1 MLARFPRLARFATK
15 TLEITAAA
23 GASAF
28 AALLL
33 GNSREPPR
41 PPATAVVQLAPAD
54 AQMIRYVREEGVALV
69 EQLRSASE
77 AHNAAPAAATA
88 PAVKPVKAASPAP
101 ARKEQKA
108 SRPPTVEAKQRVDS
122 PLAHSAAG
130 TSDWE
135 PAREP
140 SPAWEPA
147 RVPPPAREPERVP
160 PPAWAPTAAAAPTTA
175 AAPASAASGDVTR
188 TTAAAAAPAEASLP
202 ATPTAVPSRLWPA
215 AASSLRDAP
224 RPPLGVGEFLSSS
237 M

>member
-15 TLEITAAA
+15 TLEIAGAA

-33 GNSREPPR
+33 GSSREPPR
-41 PPATAVVQLAPAD
+41 PPAPAVVQLAPAD

-77 AHNAAPAAATA
+77 ARNAAPAVAAA
-88 PAVKPVKAASPAP
+88 PAANPVKAASPAP
-101 ARKEQKA
+101 VRKEQKA
-108 SRPPTVEAKQRVDS
+108 SRPSTVEAKQRIDS
-122 PLAHSAAG
+122 PPAHGAAG

-140 SPAWEPA
+140 PLAWEPARVPPPAWEPA
-147 RVPPPAREPERVP
+147 RVPPPA
-160 PPAWAPTAAAAPTTA
+160 WAPTTA
-175 AAPASAASGDVTR
+175 ATPTAAVSGDVTR
-188 TTAAAAAPAEASLP
+188 TTAASAAPAEAGLP

-215 AASSLRDAP
+215 AASSLRNAP

>member
-1 MLARFPRLARFATK
+1 MLARFPRLARFAIK
-15 TLEITAAA
+15 TLEIAGAA

-41 PPATAVVQLAPAD
+41 PPAPAVVQLAPAD

-77 AHNAAPAAATA
+77 AHNAAPTTAA
-88 PAVKPVKAASPAP
+88 PAANPVKAASPVP
-101 ARKEQKA
+101 VRKEQKA
-108 SRPPTVEAKQRVDS
+108 SRPPTGEAKQRIDA
-122 PLAHSAAG
+122 PHSAAR

-140 SPAWEPA
+140 PPAWEPA
-147 RVPPPAREPERVP
+147 RVP
-160 PPAWAPTAAAAPTTA
+160 PPAWAPTAAATPTS
-175 AAPASAASGDVTR
+175 AAPGDVAR
-188 TTAAAAAPAEASLP
+188 TTAAAAIPAEAGLP
-202 ATPTAVPSRLWPA
+202 AAPTAVPSRLWPA

-224 RPPLGVGEFLSSS
+224 RPPLAVGEFVSNS

>member
-1 MLARFPRLARFATK
+1 MLARFPRLARFVTK
-15 TLEITAAA
+15 TLEIAGAA

-41 PPATAVVQLAPAD
+41 PPAPAVVQLAPAD

-69 EQLRSASE
+69 EQLRSASD
-77 AHNAAPAAATA
+77 AHNAAPAAAAVPAAAASA
-88 PAVKPVKAASPAP
+88 PAATAVKPVKAASAAP

-108 SRPPTVEAKQRVDS
+108 SHPSTGEAKQHIDT
-122 PLAHSAAG
+122 PPAHTAAVA
-130 TSDWE
+130 SEWE
-135 PAREP
+135 PAREQP
-140 SPAWEPA
+140 PAWEPA
-147 RVPPPAREPERVP
+147 RVPPPA
-160 PPAWAPTAAAAPTTA
+160 WAPSPGATPASPAPADVPRAAA
-175 AAPASAASGDVTR
+175 
-188 TTAAAAAPAEASLP
+188 AEASLP